1 MMQPRFLERS
11 YAPRFHDCAQMLLE
25 ILALAAQM
33 LLALAAQMFLALVAL
48 VFHFCLHFSP
58 THL

>member
-11 YAPRFHDCAQMLLE
+11 YAPRFLDCAQMLLE

-33 LLALAAQMFLALVAL
+33 LFALVAL